1 MPPAFDEVQ
10 IFIDP
15 DGTVTICDLWEGLA
29 PVAEALGEVA
39 PACPLPAADAP
50 GPPGD

>member
-50 GPPGD
+50 GPD